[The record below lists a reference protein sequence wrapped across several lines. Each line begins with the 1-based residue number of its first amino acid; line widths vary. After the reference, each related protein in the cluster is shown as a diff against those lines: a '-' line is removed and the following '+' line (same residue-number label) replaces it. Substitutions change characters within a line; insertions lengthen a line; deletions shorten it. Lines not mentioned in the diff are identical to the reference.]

1 MADLTGSVGEL
12 RQIAIAE
19 GCDNDEI
26 EDARDSE
33 QPKVALVGLIQAKRD
48 AVAAAAAPPPAPA
61 PAPAPAP
68 TPAPPPPP
76 EPAPAPAPAPA
87 PTPIPHAVPPA
98 QPAAPAGPPTPR
110 QGFVHSS
117 ASAEVDPGEDDET
130 GQHPMLH
137 IPHMEDNEIDENK
150 VITKHFLSSIDPLP
164 SNTRPEDRYR
174 AMSEMY
180 GRAKEIDAECA
191 DLVENIRPAD
201 MMREFLLPGETE
213 KLSLR
218 VVTMSGGPTN
228 MDQMIGSGSVGLTEA
243 DGGAFHRLHFVMQ
256 QDNGRFEL
264 QEGASASRFVMG
276 EASVSGSGQL
286 LGAAGGSAMSAAV
299 DNRADSSLLL
309 PLTHAFLLKL
319 VTELWS
325 ACLTRSACVLLCAV
339 QSIVVS
345 TTYLASTAR

>member
-1 MADLTGSVGEL
+1 
-12 RQIAIAE
+12 
-19 GCDNDEI
+19 
-26 EDARDSE
+26 
-33 QPKVALVGLIQAKRD
+33 
-48 AVAAAAAPPPAPA
+48 
-61 PAPAPAP
+61 
-68 TPAPPPPP
+68 
-76 EPAPAPAPAPA
+76 
-87 PTPIPHAVPPA
+87 
-98 QPAAPAGPPTPR
+98 
-110 QGFVHSS
+110 VHSS

-309 PLTHAFLLKL
+309 PSHARIPPQAGHRTLVRMSHTCCLRVAVCGAVYRSEHNVSGKYCAMKVEGGGVTHASAEVCLPRLLL
-319 VTELWS
+319 QRCPLS
-325 ACLTRSACVLLCAV
+325 
-339 QSIVVS
+339 
-345 TTYLASTAR
+345 